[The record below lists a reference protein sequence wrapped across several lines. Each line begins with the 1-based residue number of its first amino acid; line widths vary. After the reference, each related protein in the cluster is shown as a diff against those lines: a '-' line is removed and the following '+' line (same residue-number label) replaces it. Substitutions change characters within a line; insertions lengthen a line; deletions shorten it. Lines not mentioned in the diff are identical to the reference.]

1 MEFGNDWKKTILTCL
16 VDKNMY
22 STYMYVY
29 STHKE
34 TRRMYWRKLGA
45 WEGLWG
51 VVMLTEQR
59 TLRPAAHK
67 CQDWLTHQ
75 TYT

>member
-1 MEFGNDWKKTILTCL
+1 MEFGNDWEKI
-16 VDKNMY
+16 DPNMPGQQEHVL
-22 STYMYVY
+22 YMYMY

-51 VVMLTEQR
+51 VVMLTEQC
-59 TLRPAAHK
+59 TLKPAAHK
-67 CQDWLTHQ
+67 CQNWLTHQ